1 MGGVYIHVPFCRKK
15 CFYCD
20 FYKTTAVSQ
29 KPLFLQALHREIDL
43 QCGYLGNEPV
53 ETVYFGGGTPSVL
66 LPSEIAD
73 ILAHIRR
80 YHTFDNHVEV
90 TVEAN
95 PDDLSSTYLKEL
107 KKVGVNRLSI
117 GIQSFHAED
126 LKQMNRRHTRDQ
138 AVHSV
143 YDAREA
149 GFNDISIDLIYGLPG
164 LSMARW
170 EENLRQAMDL
180 PATHLSAYH
189 LTYHEGTMFFHW
201 LKKGQLKEIPED
213 ESIAQFEMLIDISA
227 EAGYEHY
234 EISNFA
240 RNQAYSKHN
249 SAYWKGKKYLGLGP
263 SAHSYDL
270 ISRQWNIADLY
281 HYLKSLDQGV
291 LNFEKEILSPKDRLN
306 DFLITRIRTKW
317 GLDLNEL
324 QSVFSQKAR
333 NKLEISAEKY
343 LKSGLL
349 QKTGDIISL
358 SRKGIMVSD
367 EIMLALL
374 SEEDQ

>member
-29 KPLFLQALHREIDL
+29 KPLFLQALHREIDF

-73 ILAHIRR
+73 ILEHIRR

-126 LKQMNRRHTRDQ
+126 LKQMNRRHTQDQ

-143 YDAREA
+143 YHAREA